1 MGEREYLSKQWNSNE
16 LSNHRKNVV
25 SEIKSLKKQLNEMKT
40 QNEKIILLLG
50 DIIST
55 QNNLNEVKTE
65 TLDVTMDRINKG
77 WFFT

>member
-40 QNEKIILLLG
+40 QNEKILTLLG
-50 DIIST
+50 EIIST
-55 QNNLNEVKTE
+55 QKHLNEVKTE
-65 TLDVTMDRINKG
+65 TLIPENIINKG